1 MVLVS
6 ECNFG
11 GDCSSFVIQ
20 RAFRNYGR
28 SYFYI
33 PSIKPDMLRGPYELG
48 DIRRGTVV
56 QMILGDY
63 ILDDIY
69 DWFF

>member
-1 MVLVS
+1 
-6 ECNFG
+6 
-11 GDCSSFVIQ
+11 
-20 RAFRNYGR
+20 
-28 SYFYI
+28 
-33 PSIKPDMLRGPYELG
+33 MLRGPYELG

-69 DWFF
+69 DWFFKMDKGS